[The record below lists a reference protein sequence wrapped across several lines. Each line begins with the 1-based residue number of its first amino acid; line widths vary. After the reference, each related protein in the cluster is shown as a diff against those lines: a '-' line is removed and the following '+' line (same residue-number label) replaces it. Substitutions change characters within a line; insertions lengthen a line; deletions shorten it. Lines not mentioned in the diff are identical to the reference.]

1 VVGPAHQGQVGEV
14 GGAAVQPVAQVVGFA
29 PGQGRWQPGKTQ
41 PPSRTARAAR
51 WAAWTTRLLR
61 PTSSGWLGAAQ
72 DRGEQGHG
80 RLEPFGQVPFVAEAV
95 VARVA
100 AGVVRVIGVV
110 VAAGVLMVVVAGGVA
125 GDQDPGDGP
134 VTGQPPAGLGVQGP
148 LSVSPPGGCGPGGC
162 PGPP

>member
-1 VVGPAHQGQVGEV
+1 LAAGEDT
-14 GGAAVQPVAQVVGFA
+14 AAVAD
-29 PGQGRWQPGKTQ
+29 GQGSSLGGLDDP
-41 PPSRTARAAR
+41 AA
-51 WAAWTTRLLR
+51 AADLQRLAGG
-61 PTSSGWLGAAQ
+61 PAQ